1 LLIKGDIGDSFGQL
15 DNSIDGDMILGDN
28 NILIP
33 VELDGTSGD
42 IGTVGDLSRFA
53 VCAFTRFSAEIL
65 RFPVDTI
72 SSPLVCIDKNIY
84 YNIVYKK
91 AFWLS
96 KYESK

>member
-1 LLIKGDIGDSFGQL
+1 MLIKGDIGDSSGQL

-33 VELDGTSGD
+33 VELDGTNGD
-42 IGTVGDLSRFA
+42 IGTVSDLSRFA

-96 KYESK
+96 KYKSK